1 MAKQPAQ
8 VADLL
13 PEGGGRGVGI
23 MRLFK
28 EQWVAALRADVF
40 VAAIAIGELLV
51 VMLAEKA
58 RQRVAHSRDG
68 QVFAQV
74 ISPAS
79 APPMIGVGLPEHVVI
94 DVMSPYST

>member
-23 MRLFK
+23 MLLFK
-28 EQWVAALRADVF
+28 EQRVAALRADVF
-40 VAAIAIGELLV
+40 VAPVAIGELLV

-58 RQRVAHSRDG
+58 RQRVAHARDG

-79 APPMIGVGLPEHVVI
+79 TPPMIGL
-94 DVMSPYST
+94 